1 MNNLKKKTKE
11 TKGTHHRQQRARG
24 IAANTRLGKEI
35 VEGFNLW
42 VPAIPAK
49 APRRFM
55 QNPVTYA
62 HIRVAGTT
70 IFILWAGST
79 RNVGFSLCDHTRV
92 LTVSSE
98 THLLQYSPF
107 LKATFVIDRARH
119 NHFKLR
125 SHSTFSPL
133 YSCHKALSSFATLN
147 SSSTAT
153 LNLLLLLDTSLTVSV
168 GGLLC
173 LTLVCYLHWPYFN
186 QFSV

>member
-1 MNNLKKKTKE
+1 MCSM
-11 TKGTHHRQQRARG
+11 
-24 IAANTRLGKEI
+24 RLGSSTCI
-35 VEGFNLW
+35 SFSASLW
-42 VPAIPAK
+42 RMYGSP
-49 APRRFM
+49 
-55 QNPVTYA
+55 TLC
-62 HIRVAGTT
+62 RV
-70 IFILWAGST
+70 LST

-107 LKATFVIDRARH
+107 LKATFVIDRVRH

-133 YSCHKALSSFATLN
+133 YSCLKALSSFATLN